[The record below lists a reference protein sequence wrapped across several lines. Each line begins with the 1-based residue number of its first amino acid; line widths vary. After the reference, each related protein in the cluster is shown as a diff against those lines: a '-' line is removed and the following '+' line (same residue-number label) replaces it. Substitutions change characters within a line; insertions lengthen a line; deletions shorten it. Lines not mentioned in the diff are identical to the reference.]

1 MLNLPTSRLPH
12 ITKEGSLV
20 AFLARSGR
28 KARHAIA
35 DGNCMFRSL
44 SINLYGHEDKHLAIR
59 KLLVNFEELNNK
71 QFAQYLT
78 ASDETTIDDIIS
90 NMTRPFVWGTQI
102 ELFAITSFFQI
113 PLNYCEMH
121 EGAYKWQKLG
131 PISDVDSLLYPAD
144 KGTSTIKIHH
154 FELMYHTGVHYDC
167 VVNKDTNRVCVVP
180 PTLNGSTTYMEIQ

>member
-1 MLNLPTSRLPH
+1 MRLQMVTACFVLSQSIFTVIKMNTLP
-12 ITKEGSLV
+12 
-20 AFLARSGR
+20 LA
-28 KARHAIA
+28 
-35 DGNCMFRSL
+35 
-44 SINLYGHEDKHLAIR
+44 R

-78 ASDETTIDDIIS
+78 ASDETTIDDHIS

-113 PLNYCEMH
+113 PLYYCEMH
-121 EGAYKWQKLG
+121 EGAYKWKMLG

-167 VVNKDTNRVCVVP
+167 VVNKDCTNRAWF
-180 PTLNGSTTYMEIQ
+180 TLSHPL